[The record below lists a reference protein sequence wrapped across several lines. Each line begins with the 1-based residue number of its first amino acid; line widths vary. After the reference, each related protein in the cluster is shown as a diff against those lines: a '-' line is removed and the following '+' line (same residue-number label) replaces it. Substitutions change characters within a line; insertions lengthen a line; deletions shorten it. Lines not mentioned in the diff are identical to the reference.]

1 MAIMYGSLRRR
12 CANLT
17 IVAFHD
23 GGLMIVTVDLS
34 VRTTCSVLI
43 IKKDNGIEIAAI
55 TIKAMYV
62 ASLMEDDAD
71 LRFSKKTTW

>member
-1 MAIMYGSLRRR
+1 
-12 CANLT
+12 
-17 IVAFHD
+17 
-23 GGLMIVTVDLS
+23 MIVTVDLS